1 MYLKKKAMPKPKII
15 FGTDHAGFK
24 LKEALKIFV
33 ESLGHETEDLGTH
46 SSKACDYPDFIFP
59 VAKKVARDHTLKGI
73 ILGGS
78 GEGEAMTANRIKGAR
93 ATAYYGGSND
103 IILLSKKHNNANI
116 LSLGARFIDE
126 KEAKKAVKLWL
137 STSFSNEE
145 RHKRRIA
152 KLDK

>member
-1 MYLKKKAMPKPKII
+1 
-15 FGTDHAGFK
+15 
-24 LKEALKIFV
+24 
-33 ESLGHETEDLGTH
+33 
-46 SSKACDYPDFIFP
+46 
-59 VAKKVARDHTLKGI
+59 
-73 ILGGS
+73 
-78 GEGEAMTANRIKGAR
+78 MTANRIQGAR